1 MIQSN
6 DVNLIGVY
14 WFKIIAR
21 DALNDLVNDTVRF
34 KVTLTCTSTGI
45 KAIFDAK
52 TITQVSF
59 TIKQDV
65 ITIPSPKY
73 ETAPK
78 GCTFE
83 PILLSLNT

>member
-1 MIQSN
+1 MA
-6 DVNLIGVY
+6 GVY

-45 KAIFDAK
+45 KAIYDAK
-52 TITQVSF
+52 TLTQISF

-65 ITIPSPKY
+65 ISIPLPKY
-73 ETAPK
+73 ETTPES
-78 GCTFE
+78 CNSE